1 MTDKLTKLKFVYLNI
16 KFLKTSRFFLP
27 AFTTKSATPGEHT
40 CKHHNQGFDP
50 PPHGCKKG
58 VKGNVSNYEQCR
70 LWGLDFH
77 CWESVSASFITLLEL
92 ESPWAGGKEMRF
104 GGERLGRMSQAHK

>member
-16 KFLKTSRFFLP
+16 KFSKTSRFFLP

-50 PPHGCKKG
+50 PPMAAKMGGG
-58 VKGNVSNYEQCR
+58 VKGNVSNYEQCV

-77 CWESVSASFITLLEL
+77 CWELVSASFITLLEL
-92 ESPWAGGKEMRF
+92 R
-104 GGERLGRMSQAHK
+104 AHG